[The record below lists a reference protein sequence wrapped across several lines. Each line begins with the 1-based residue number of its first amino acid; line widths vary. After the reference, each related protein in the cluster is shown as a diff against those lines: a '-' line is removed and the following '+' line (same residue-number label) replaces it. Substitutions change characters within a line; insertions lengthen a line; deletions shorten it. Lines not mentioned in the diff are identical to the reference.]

1 MNIHIPRLICTAI
14 IFLLSASHIKAQET
28 APYRTRTFGFDWR
41 TLQVQVEDNPM
52 APPVI
57 TLGEANRI
65 TVSFDHLAEDVTYLQ
80 YSIIHCDADWKPSQL
95 SELEYMEGLNTNDVD
110 DYAFSNGTFAHYV
123 NYRITLPN
131 DRVQLTK
138 SGNYVV
144 TVYPENKPEDIVL
157 QACFSVTEQCINVA
171 AEATSR
177 TDIGYNTEYQQVN
190 VTLSHPYYNIQDP
203 FNDLKIVVSQNG
215 RYDNTATVT
224 RPLRVMNNEI
234 YYEHNRDLIFNAGN
248 EYRRFEMVSIRYAG
262 MGIADIQYYEPYYHA
277 TLATDF
283 PRNDMSYFFDKTQYG
298 RYLIRESNAS
308 DSNLEA
314 DYFVVH
320 FTLSDDKIKGGN
332 VYIDGELTGHL
343 YDGNSQM
350 QYNAETQQYE
360 RVLLLKQGSYN
371 YMYLYLPDNSGKAT
385 TAPTEGNYYETV
397 NEYLVKVYH
406 RPIGARYDRLIG
418 TVVCYSG
425 K

>member
-1 MNIHIPRLICTAI
+1 MNQTTIRLLCATLILLAANGITAQD
-14 IFLLSASHIKAQET
+14 A
-28 APYRTRTFGFDWR
+28 APYRTQTFGFDWR
-41 TLQVQVEDNPM
+41 TLQVQVEDNPL

-57 TLGEANRI
+57 TLGESNRI
-65 TVSFDHLAEDVTYLQ
+65 TISFDHLAEDATYLQ
-80 YSIIHCDADWKPSQL
+80 YSVIHCDADWRPSQL
-95 SELEYMEGLNTNDVD
+95 SELEYMEGLNTNNVD

-131 DRVQLTK
+131 EQVRLTK
-138 SGNYVV
+138 SGNYAVI
-144 TVYPENKPEDIVL
+144 VYPENEPDNVVL
-157 QACFSVTEQCINVA
+157 QACFSVTEQSIKIA

-190 VTLSHPYYNIQDP
+190 VAIAHPYYNIQAP
-203 FNDLKIVVSQNG
+203 FNDLKIEVSQNG
-215 RYDNTATVT
+215 RYDNAVTVT

-262 MGIADIQYYEPYYHA
+262 MGIVNMQYYEPYYHA
-277 TLATDF
+277 MLSTDY
-283 PRNDMSYFFDKTQYG
+283 PRNNMSYFFDRTQYG
-298 RYLIRESNAS
+298 RYVIRESNAS

-320 FTLSDDKIKGGN
+320 FALAEEEIKGGN

-343 YDGNSQM
+343 YDENSRM

-360 RVLLLKQGSYN
+360 RALLLKQGSYN
-371 YMYLYLPDNSGKAT
+371 YMYLYMPNGSDKAT
-385 TAPTEGNYYETV
+385 AAFTEGDYYETV

-406 RPIGARYDRLIG
+406 RPIGGRYDRLIG
-418 TVVCYSG
+418 VAVCYSG

>member
-1 MNIHIPRLICTAI
+1 MNCKIIRVLCTVLL
-14 IFLLSASHIKAQET
+14 FLTTDYIGAQET
-28 APYRTRTFGFDWR
+28 PPYRTRTFGFDWR
-41 TLQVQVEDNPM
+41 TLQVQVEDNIL

-65 TVSFDHLAEDVTYLQ
+65 VVSFDHLAEDVTYLQ
-80 YSIIHCDADWKPSQL
+80 YSIIHCDADWRPSQL

-131 DRVQLTK
+131 EQVQLTK
-138 SGNYVV
+138 SGNYAVI
-144 TVYPENKPEDIVL
+144 VYPENEPENVVL
-157 QACFSVTEQCINVA
+157 QACFSVTEQRINVT

-177 TDIGYNTEYQQVN
+177 TDIGYNTEYQQVSA
-190 VTLSHPYYNIQDP
+190 TIAHPYYNIQDP

-215 RYDNTATVT
+215 RYDNAVTVT

-234 YYEHNRDLIFNAGN
+234 YYEHNRELIFNAGN

-277 TLATDF
+277 TLTTDY
-283 PRNDMSYFFDKTQYG
+283 PRNNMSYFFDKTQYG

-320 FTLSDDKIKGGN
+320 FTLDEDEIKGGH

-343 YDGNSQM
+343 YDDNSRM

-371 YMYLYLPDNSGKAT
+371 YMYLFQPDGNSKAT
-385 TAPTEGNYYETV
+385 PAPTEGNYYETV

-418 TVVCYSG
+418 VAICYSG